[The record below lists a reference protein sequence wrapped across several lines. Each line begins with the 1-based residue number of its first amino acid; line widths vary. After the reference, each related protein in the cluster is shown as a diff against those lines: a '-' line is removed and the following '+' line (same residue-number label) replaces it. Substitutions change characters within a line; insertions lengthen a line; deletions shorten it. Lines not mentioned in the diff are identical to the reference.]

1 LTLDGDRDVKSI
13 IGGLMFGVLAALII
27 IASKQFLT
35 TYLNG
40 TDYTVGY
47 RRLID
52 SDLDKIGSDTL
63 G

>member
-1 LTLDGDRDVKSI
+1 
-13 IGGLMFGVLAALII
+13 MFGVLAALII
-27 IASKQFLT
+27 IVSKQFLT